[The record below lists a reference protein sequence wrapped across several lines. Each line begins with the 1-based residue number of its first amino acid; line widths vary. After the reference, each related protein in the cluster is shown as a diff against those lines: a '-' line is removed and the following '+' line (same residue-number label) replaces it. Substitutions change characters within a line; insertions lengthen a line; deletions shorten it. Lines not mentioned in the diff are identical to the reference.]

1 MKSLVLDVYE
11 NRLYETEF
19 SDHLA
24 ERLSELYKALD
35 CSCIDMVERK
45 IGRKYFTI
53 VCDDEGLLRED
64 VKISAINNLGGV
76 MLVGNLA
83 FVNVDDNGYTVGLS
97 RDEINYIKKR
107 IQPMCTQKYPN
118 GYLMLTQCEY

>member
-1 MKSLVLDVYE
+1 MKTLVLNVYE
-11 NRLYETEF
+11 NRLYEMELSDRADDRLGEF
-19 SDHLA
+19 
-24 ERLSELYKALD
+24 YKALD
-35 CSCIDMVERK
+35 CNCIDMVERK
-45 IGRKYFTI
+45 IGRKYFTV
-53 VCDDEGLLRED
+53 VCDDEGLFRED
-64 VKISAINNLGGV
+64 ARISAINNLGGV

-107 IQPMCTQKYPN
+107 IQPMCTQKHPD